1 LVLDFALNQNKERG
15 EDLRELLDI
24 FKTVN
29 SRYGDECFIGKYEIF
44 FGYYIKIDKSSQI
57 VEVMNYNKKTKAELK
72 ETKTYE
78 WFRERDF
85 YSTWINSNK
94 AVNGSKKKIQS
105 INCYSMFLK
114 REHLSDKSNDIFEYL
129 NKHFIGLAEL
139 IKDEE
144 DNIKAGTQ
152 YDILVKAQ
160 QSINDYA
167 IENNIKDG
175 EQIKIFL
182 EEDIENYK
190 HMAKYYYED
199 NRIFLSSNL
208 IECRDKKTYGIPN
221 FSASYDV
228 KKTFIKPSFTK
239 MPALI
244 SNKDAY
250 LLEKLKKI
258 LPMGSYYLTDLLK
271 KMKLNDIIEELDN
284 ERFDI
289 FIEIKMDNGI
299 PILTNYEI
307 IEKLNRNHIYY
318 EQNIC
323 TAKTIMDVIINEKE
337 TNMKDIRIQFDNIFC
352 EGKLYIL
359 CFGDKKSIYD
369 IKGLNK
375 DFKTLAVTYRNDLIN
390 YFYKNQDLNIYNVI
404 KKLTDISIIK
414 SLTDNLDFKVRQKIE
429 YSISLKTLFR
439 KEDINLVMQTKEI
452 IEEFNKKLK
461 KDSATIESDDEY
473 YYILGQVTYYL
484 SYQSKSNQKTGKLY
498 HSLLQIKTNLRL
510 KEQLVK
516 TYEKYCYSIFIHTNY
531 KINKAISFI
540 MSHEPKDNFITMKN
554 KNMFILGLTT
564 NNCLFEDKK
573 KES

>member
-1 LVLDFALNQNKERG
+1 
-15 EDLRELLDI
+15 LRELLDI
-24 FKTVN
+24 FKTVYD
-29 SRYGDECFIGKYEIF
+29 RHGDECFIKKYEIF
-44 FGYYIKIDKSSQI
+44 FGYYIKIDKDSQI
-57 VEVMNYNKKTKAELK
+57 LEVMNFNKKTKAELK

-105 INCYSMFLK
+105 INCYTMFLK
-114 REHLSDKSNDIFEYL
+114 REHLSDKNNILFEYL
-129 NKHFIGLAEL
+129 NQHFIGLAEL

-160 QSINDYA
+160 QAINEYA
-167 IENNIKDG
+167 ITNNIKDN

-182 EEDIENYK
+182 EEDIANYK

-208 IECRDKKTYGIPN
+208 IECRDKETYGIPN
-221 FSASYDV
+221 FSVSYDV
-228 KKTFIKPSFTK
+228 KKTFVKPSFTK
-239 MPALI
+239 KPALI

-250 LLEKLKKI
+250 LLEKVKKI

-271 KMKLNDIIEELDN
+271 KMELNDIIEELDS
-284 ERFDI
+284 EKFDI

-299 PILTNYEI
+299 PVLINYEL
-307 IEKLNRNHIYY
+307 IEKMDRKHLYY

-323 TAKTIMDVIINEKE
+323 TAKVFEDIVVDEKE
-337 TNMKDIRIQFDNIFC
+337 ISRKDIRIQFDNVFC

-359 CFGDKKSIYD
+359 CFGDRKSVYE

-375 DFKTLAVTYRNDLIN
+375 DFKTLAVTYKNDLIN
-390 YFYKNQDLNIYNVI
+390 YFYKNQDQDIYNVI
-404 KKLTDISIIK
+404 KKLTNISIIK
-414 SLTDNLDFKVRQKIE
+414 SMSDNLDFKVRQKIDC
-429 YSISLKTLFR
+429 SISLKTLFR
-439 KEDINLVMQTKEI
+439 KEDIDLATQTKHI
-452 IEEFNKKLK
+452 IEKFNEKLK
-461 KDSATIESDDEY
+461 IDSATIESDDEY

-484 SYQSKSNQKTGKLY
+484 SYQSKTNLKTGKLY

-531 KINKAISFI
+531 KINKAISFV

-564 NNCLFEDKK
+564 NNCLFEEKK